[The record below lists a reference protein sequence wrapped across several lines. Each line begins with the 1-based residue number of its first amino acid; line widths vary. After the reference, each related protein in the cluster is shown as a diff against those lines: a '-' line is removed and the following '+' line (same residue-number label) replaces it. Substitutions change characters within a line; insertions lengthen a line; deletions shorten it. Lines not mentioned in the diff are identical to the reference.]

1 MLGQLP
7 IVDVLVV
14 VSFFCTG
21 RMKLLKPTCYFFFSM
36 GGSSD
41 GGKFRRKREGKIMA
55 APCEFVCV

>member
-21 RMKLLKPTCYFFFSM
+21 RMKLLKPTCYFFFQWEVQVM
-36 GGSSD
+36 AENLEERER
-41 GGKFRRKREGKIMA
+41 GK
-55 APCEFVCV
+55 